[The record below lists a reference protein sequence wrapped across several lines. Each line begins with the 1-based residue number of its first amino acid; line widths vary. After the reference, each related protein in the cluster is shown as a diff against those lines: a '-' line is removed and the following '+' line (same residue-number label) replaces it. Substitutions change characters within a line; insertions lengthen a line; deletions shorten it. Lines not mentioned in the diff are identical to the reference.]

1 MSAESKSSHVWS
13 KVCGTTIHVLR
24 TVTQVV
30 RRDYPFHGLQE
41 CMEGFW
47 NIALPDREQSRRL
60 GSGPTATAELKST
73 RIPSIAT
80 EEGRSI

>member
-30 RRDYPFHGLQE
+30 RRDRY
-41 CMEGFW
+41 
-47 NIALPDREQSRRL
+47 
-60 GSGPTATAELKST
+60 PTARHFMACKSAWKDSGILLCRT
-73 RIPSIAT
+73 ESNPDVLVADRLRRPS
-80 EEGRSI
+80 